1 MSLELGKAY
10 SHAGRIVQLI
20 VGVPFI
26 SVSNISW
33 DVATNR
39 DFNFGTGKKPIS
51 YGEGADEPVQVKISI
66 SKSDFLILQA
76 STVSTVNPVGDV
88 LRLAPFDVYCTDTH
102 PQAPVN
108 STIKN
113 FYIKSWGE
121 SSALNDTDIMIELTG
136 IATAVEFI

>member
-10 SHAGRIVQLI
+10 SHAGRIVQII

-26 SVSNISW
+26 SVENISW

-39 DFNFGTGKKPIS
+39 GFNFGTGKKPFS
-51 YGEGADEPVQVKISI
+51 YGEGADEPVQVKINI
-66 SKSDFLILQA
+66 SKSDFMTLQA
-76 STVSTVNPVGDV
+76 STISATNPVGDI
-88 LRLAPFDVYCTDTH
+88 LRLAPFDVLCTDTH

-113 FYIKSWGE
+113 FYVKSWSE
-121 SSALNDTDIMIELTG
+121 SSAVNETDIMIELSG
-136 IATAVEFI
+136 EATAVEFI